1 VRIFLIGLPG
11 SGKTT
16 LGKKVATYLQTP
28 FFDLDEAIERSA
40 GKRVPEIFAD
50 EGEAAFRRLESGTL
64 QKLINEHPDF
74 VLATGGGAPCF
85 HDGIGIMN
93 QAGVTVFLDVPVYE
107 LEKRL
112 QAEQQQNRPLLSGVK
127 SISETLNALRESRIS
142 FYEKARICI
151 HEEQPDVMTIITRL
165 VR

>member
-1 VRIFLIGLPG
+1 MRIFLIGLPG

-16 LGKKVATYLQTP
+16 LGKKVATYLQLP
-28 FFDLDEAIERSA
+28 FFDLDEVIERSA

-50 EGEAAFRRLESGTL
+50 EGEAAFRKIESVTL
-64 QKLINEHPDF
+64 QKIITDHNDF
-74 VLATGGGAPCF
+74 VMATGGGAPCF
-85 HDGIGIMN
+85 HNGIGIMN

-112 QAEQQQNRPLLSGVK
+112 QTEQKQSRPLLAGSK
-127 SISETLNALRESRIS
+127 SITETLNALREARIS
-142 FYEKARICI
+142 FYEQARIVI
-151 HEEQPDVMTIITRL
+151 HEDNPDVMTIITRL

>member
-1 VRIFLIGLPG
+1 MRIFLIGLPG

-16 LGKKVATYLQTP
+16 LGKKVATYLQLP
-28 FFDLDEAIERSA
+28 FFDLDEVIERSA

-50 EGEAAFRRLESGTL
+50 EGEAAFRKIESVTL
-64 QKLINEHPDF
+64 QKIITDHSDF
-74 VLATGGGAPCF
+74 VMATGGGAPCF
-85 HDGIGIMN
+85 HNGIGIMN

-112 QAEQQQNRPLLSGVK
+112 QTEQKQSRPLLAGSK
-127 SISETLNALRESRIS
+127 SIAEILNDLRDTRIS
-142 FYEKARICI
+142 FYKQARIVI
-151 HEEQPDVMTIITRL
+151 HEDNPDVMTIITRL

>member
-1 VRIFLIGLPG
+1 MKLFLIGLPG

-16 LGKKVATYLQTP
+16 LGKRLAAHIQTT
-28 FFDLDEAIERSA
+28 FFDLDEEIEHFS
-40 GKRVPEIFAD
+40 GKRVPEIFAV
-50 EGEAAFRRLESGTL
+50 EGEAAFRKIESDTL
-64 QKLINEHPDF
+64 QKFIADHTDF
-74 VLATGGGAPCF
+74 VMATGGGAPCF

-112 QAEQQQNRPLLSGVK
+112 QAEQKQSRPLLTGSK
-127 SISETLNALRESRIS
+127 SITETLNALREARIS
-142 FYEKARICI
+142 FYEQARIVI
-151 HEEQPDVMTIITRL
+151 HEDNPDVMTIITRL

>member
-1 VRIFLIGLPG
+1 MRIFLIGLPG

-16 LGKKVATYLQTP
+16 LGKKAAVYLQMP
-28 FFDLDEAIERSA
+28 FFDLDEAIEYSA
-40 GKRVPEIFAD
+40 GKRVPEIFAE
-50 EGEAAFRRLESGTL
+50 EGEAAFRKMESDTL
-64 QKLINEHPDF
+64 QKLINDHTDF
-74 VLATGGGAPCF
+74 VMATGGGTPCF

-93 QAGVTVFLDVPVYE
+93 QAGITVFLDIPVYE

-112 QAEQQQNRPLLSGVK
+112 QAQQKQNRPLLAGSK
-127 SISETLNALRESRIS
+127 SIAETLNALRERRIS

-151 HEEQPDVMTIITRL
+151 QEAQPDVMTIITRL

>member
-1 VRIFLIGLPG
+1 MKIFLIGLPG

-16 LGKKVATYLQTP
+16 LGKKVATYLQLP
-28 FFDLDEAIERSA
+28 FFDLDEAIERLA
-40 GKRVPEIFAD
+40 GKRVLEIFTQ
-50 EGEAAFRRLESGTL
+50 EGEAAFRRMESDML
-64 QKLINEHPDF
+64 QKLIKEHGDF

-93 QAGVTVFLDVPVYE
+93 QAGITVFLDVPVYE

-112 QAEQQQNRPLLSGVK
+112 QAEQKQSRPLLSGVK
-127 SISETLNALRESRIS
+127 SLAETLNALREARVLI
-142 FYEKARICI
+142 YEKARIVI
-151 HEEQPDVMTIITRL
+151 HEDNPDVMTIITRL